1 MSLPGSRGFCTELYS
16 PTSSAFTSK
25 CPRDFRIDPLG
36 EDIGERIKVNI
47 MIEFA
52 YEKGLQLSYDKK
64 CVILLTFMLN
74 F

>member
-36 EDIGERIKVNI
+36 EDIGERIKVNV

-52 YEKGLQLSYDKK
+52 YEKGCRMISMI
-64 CVILLTFMLN
+64 CVILPTFTLN